1 MNIDFPEMIG
11 AQSMP
16 GIAGI
21 IRRRPY
27 EGIDHDLRLMVE
39 SMRHE
44 QFYVGNQY
52 VNKDIGLHVG
62 WLSHPG
68 SLGECMPLISHD
80 KRVVLIIVGEHFSHL
95 HEPSPNGNQSR
106 HRSEHDLLRLY
117 QESEDKFFNSLNGW
131 FSGVAVDLNLGKV
144 TLFNDRYGMSRV
156 YLHQGAEEFIFASEA
171 KSLLQIRPSLRVIE
185 PEALAQY
192 LHFNCV
198 MGNKTLFKGI
208 SLLPGASSWVF
219 AGRGGPQKR
228 AYFDF
233 ADWEEQPT
241 IGSEE
246 FHERFEETV
255 SRVFPAYSEG
265 PQGVALSLTAG
276 LDTRVLLADARQQER
291 SLPCYTF
298 GGLWGETFDIR
309 AARRLTGVCNL
320 PHEVIRINERF
331 LQDFGGYA
339 KRSVYISDGTHDAL
353 GAHDVYFNQIAR
365 GIAPIRLTGKFGSE
379 VVRTRRL
386 IPSGTFPS
394 HLVQPWV
401 VPFLNEAPSI
411 DQISKRTHPLSRVV
425 AEEIA
430 WYEFG
435 RVSVEQSQVTL
446 RTPYMDNELVKLM
459 YQATPALRSSRDLQ
473 ARYVKEKGHDLSD
486 VPTNM
491 GRVREKRQPM
501 DRVAYGLYW
510 ALFKTEY
517 IYLYSM
523 PHWLT
528 RLDRKLEKL
537 RPERI
542 VVGRQKFEGYRV
554 WFKTHLADFLRDSL
568 LNPQAHCTDFFDKAW
583 LARVVGRHTAGTHN
597 YIFEINK
604 MLTVELI
611 CSSLLRPS
619 TPLDAAS
626 SVDTISC
633 LTTAR
638 ADGNI
643 IAQPPANSPV
653 RPAERLA

>member
-1 MNIDFPEMIG
+1 
-11 AQSMP
+11 MP
-16 GIAGI
+16 GIVGI
-21 IRRRPY
+21 IKRRPY
-27 EGIDHDLRLMVE
+27 EGIDRDLRLMVE

-44 QFYVGNQY
+44 KFYVGNQY
-52 VNKDIGLHVG
+52 VNQDLGLHVG

-68 SLGECMPLISHD
+68 SLGESMPLISRD
-80 KRVVLIIVGEHFSHL
+80 KRRVLIIVGEHFSHL
-95 HEPSPNGNQSR
+95 HKAKSPNGNR
-106 HRSEHDLLRLY
+106 FRDGGAHDLFRLY
-117 QESEDKFFNSLNGW
+117 EESEDRFFSSLNGW
-131 FSGVAVDLNLGKV
+131 FSGVAIDLNLGKV

-156 YLHQGAEEFIFASEA
+156 YLHEGADEFIFASEA
-171 KSLLQIRPSLRVIE
+171 KSLLRIRPSLRVIE

-192 LHFNCV
+192 LRFNCV
-198 MGNKTLFKGI
+198 MGNKTWFKGI
-208 SLLPGASSWVF
+208 SLLPGASSWAFTGQV
-219 AGRGGPQKR
+219 GPQKR

-241 IGSEE
+241 VGSEE

-255 SRVFPAYSEG
+255 SRVFPAYMEDA
-265 PQGVALSLTAG
+265 QQVALSLTAG
-276 LDTRVLLADARQQER
+276 LDTRALLADARQQGR

-309 AARRLTGVCNL
+309 AARRLAGVCNL
-320 PHEVIRINERF
+320 THEVIRINERF
-331 LQDFGGYA
+331 LQEFASYA
-339 KRSVYISDGTHDAL
+339 QKSVYISDGTHDAL
-353 GAHDVYFNQIAR
+353 GAHDVYFNQLAR

-386 IPSGTFPS
+386 IPSGTFPL

-411 DQISKRTHPLSRVV
+411 DQISKRAHPLSRVV

-435 RVSVEQSQVTL
+435 RVSVEQSQVIL

-459 YQATPALRSSRDLQ
+459 YQAAPALRSSRDLQ
-473 ARYVKEKGHDLSD
+473 ARYVRQKDQEVSD

-491 GRVREKRQPM
+491 GRVRENGQPM

-510 ALFKTEY
+510 ALFKAEF
-517 IYLYSM
+517 IYLYST

-542 VVGRQKFEGYRV
+542 IAGRQKFEGYRV
-554 WFKTHLADFLRDSL
+554 WFKTHLADFVRETL

-583 LARVVGRHTAGTHN
+583 LTKVVEGHTAGTHN
-597 YIFEINK
+597 YLLEINK

-611 CSSLLRPS
+611 CSSLLGPS
-619 TPLDAAS
+619 MPLDTDS
-626 SVDTISC
+626 SVASISC
-633 LTTAR
+633 VTTER

-643 IAQPPANSPV
+643 TPQPTAHSQEGA
-653 RPAERLA
+653 AERFA